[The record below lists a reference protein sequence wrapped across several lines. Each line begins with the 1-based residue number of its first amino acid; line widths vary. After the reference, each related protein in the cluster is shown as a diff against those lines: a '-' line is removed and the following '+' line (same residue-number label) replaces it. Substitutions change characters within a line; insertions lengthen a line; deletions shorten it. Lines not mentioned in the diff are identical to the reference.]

1 MNTQAQT
8 ALAAAIAAIAV
19 AVADIGKAIAGHP
32 ATQADD
38 SGQILKAAEEL
49 QGMAGQ
55 LETIATQVAPPAPEG
70 ANDGGVTGAEGAG
83 DNGGSS
89 SATAGAGTAD
99 AGTADAGTVT
109 EPVAPEAG
117 STEGPGTLEPGPET
131 VAEDPA
137 NQPEQPGS

>member
-8 ALAAAIAAIAV
+8 ALAAAIGAISV

-55 LETIATQVAPPAPEG
+55 LETIATQIAPPAPEG
-70 ANDGGVTGAEGAG
+70 DNAGATGG
-83 DNGGSS
+83 DNSG
-89 SATAGAGTAD
+89 ATAGTD
-99 AGTADAGTVT
+99 ATVTEGAAAATVT

-117 STEGPGTLEPGPET
+117 SEEGPGTLEPTPET
-131 VAEDPA
+131 VEETDA
-137 NQPEQPGS
+137 EQPQG

>member
-8 ALAAAIAAIAV
+8 ALAAAIGAISV

-55 LETIATQVAPPAPEG
+55 LETIATQIAPPAPEG
-70 ANDGGVTGAEGAG
+70 DNAGATGGDPAG
-83 DNGGSS
+83 DNSG
-89 SATAGAGTAD
+89 ATAGTD
-99 AGTADAGTVT
+99 ATVTEGAAAAAVT

-117 STEGPGTLEPGPET
+117 SEEGPGTLEPTPET
-131 VAEDPA
+131 VEETDA
-137 NQPEQPGS
+137 EQPQG